1 MDGTAG
7 TFRYGPKRAR
17 SSVAGMDARRLA
29 EVGRALASESRAGIV
44 VALMDGTAHTGQELA
59 RHLGVAASTTSEHLG
74 VLIDAGLVT
83 VAAQGRHR
91 YFRLANAEVAALLE
105 STLVAGDGVAPPK
118 VPAGLAYARS
128 CYDHLAGRLG
138 VEVYARLVELD
149 AVVTTPG
156 GLALTPVGADLLGR
170 LGVDTTVDPSPHRR
184 APLRACLDWS
194 QRRHH
199 LAGTLGARLLT
210 ALLDTGCLVRRPTNR
225 RELRLTHTGH
235 TIFRTHLG
243 VEASSA

>member
-1 MDGTAG
+1 
-7 TFRYGPKRAR
+7 
-17 SSVAGMDARRLA
+17 MDARRLA
-29 EVGRALASESRAGIV
+29 EVGRALASETRAGIV
-44 VALMDGTAHTGQELA
+44 AALMDGTAHTGQELA

-74 VLIDAGLVT
+74 VLIDAGLVS

-105 STLVAGDGVAPPK
+105 STVVSGDGVAPPR

-138 VEVYARLVELD
+138 VEVYARLVSLD
-149 AVVTTPG
+149 AIVATPG
-156 GLALTPVGADLLGR
+156 GLELTPYGADLFTQ
-170 LGVDTTVDPSPHRR
+170 LGVDPAVDTSPYRR
-184 APLRACLDWS
+184 PPLRACLDWS

-210 ALLDTGCLVRRPTNR
+210 ALLDGGSVVRRSTNR
-225 RELRLTHTGH
+225 RELRLTETGRA
-235 TIFRTHLG
+235 TLQSHLG
-243 VEASSA
+243 IGDRGSAPLNRGLS